1 MPERSDLSL
10 RGLAVGIAII
20 FGGIAVSLA
29 APWLIRSGM
38 TRESD
43 AKPPAV
49 NGPSL
54 QTAPSLDLAAFLR
67 EKNRRL
73 ESRGPIEG
81 DPAHVHIPIEQA
93 MQILAARSES

>member
-10 RGLAVGIAII
+10 RGLAVGVAII

-29 APWLIRSGM
+29 APWLVISRIAAAN
-38 TRESD
+38 D

-54 QTAPSLDLAAFLR
+54 QTAPSQDLAAFLR

-81 DPAHVHIPIEQA
+81 DPRHVHIPIEEA
-93 MQILAARSES
+93 MRRLANGR